1 MKRIKILL
9 TVFITVFAINGCD
22 EEDLELTNPSGL
34 SPETYFRTEAQVQ
47 SAVNAV
53 YANLQTIG
61 LYTRTYF
68 FAMDLMSRE
77 ALGNPQLEADKRV
90 YLEWS
95 FDASHPPIAWYWDS
109 CYRGINKANFVI
121 GNEER
126 INEIPSSLL
135 SEEKKAKFIGEA
147 KYMRALYYF
156 MLVTRFGDIPLI
168 TTVPEGGDGFPRSPK
183 EDVYALIEA
192 DLTDASK
199 SLLSKEVAEEGRA
212 TNGAAYALLGKAHL
226 YQEEYQEALNAFNEI
241 YGKYSLEDD
250 YFNNFTEENEFGP
263 ESIFEVQFDD
273 DLGNSA
279 VWNSNSS
286 GEDANEVTFRGQE
299 YGFNDWFNAYPSPAL
314 LDAYEDGDIRFEE
327 TFYTDGDSWAGESI
341 IRSGPIP
348 EPVPED
354 EIYIPLERRAAW
366 RKYQNYYKDVNED
379 QASGINFK
387 VIRYA
392 DVLLMMAEAANIVE
406 DQATAIGYINEVRE
420 RAELDPLPLTL
431 SQQEVFDAIVQE
443 RLVELAGE
451 QVRFPDLVRWGL
463 AADYLGQY
471 GFQAGKNELWP
482 IPNDEISSND
492 NITQE
497 DQNPGF

>member
-1 MKRIKILL
+1 MKKIKIFL

-22 EEDLELTNPSGL
+22 EGDLELSNPSGL

-121 GNEER
+121 SNEEKIR
-126 INEIPSSLL
+126 EIPSTLL
-135 SEEKKAKFIGEA
+135 SDEKKDKFIGEA
-147 KYMRALYYF
+147 KYLRALYYF

-168 TTVPEGGDGFPRSPK
+168 TTVPESGEGFPRSPK
-183 EDVYALIEA
+183 EQVYDLIES
-192 DLTDASK
+192 DLTDASQF
-199 SLLSKEVAEEGRA
+199 LLDKEATENGRA
-212 TNGAAYALLGKAHL
+212 TQGAAFALLGKAHL
-226 YQEEYQEALNAFNEI
+226 YQEEYEKALAAFDNI
-241 YGKYSLEDD
+241 YGEYSLEDD
-250 YFNNFTEENEFGP
+250 YFANFREEDEFGP

-327 TFYTDGDSWAGESI
+327 TFYTVGDTFAGGVIE
-341 IRSGPIP
+341 
-348 EPVPED
+348 EL
-354 EIYIPLERRAAW
+354 PLERTAAW

-379 QASGINFK
+379 MASGINFK

-392 DVLLMMAEAANIVE
+392 DVLLMMAEAENE
-406 DQATAIGYINEVRE
+406 LGDQSQAIDYINEVRE
-420 RAELDPLPLTL
+420 RAELDPLPDGL
-431 SQQEVFDAIVQE
+431 SKEEVFDAIVQE
-443 RLVELAGE
+443 RMVELAGE

-463 AADYLGQY
+463 AADYLGPY

-482 IPNDEISSND
+482 IPNDEISSNE
-492 NITQE
+492 NITQA